1 MPLEQVSRGFRDI
14 SLSFKRHPVTNDIV
28 SLKNEDAIK
37 RSVVNLIRTKI
48 GERFF
53 NSILGSRV
61 EDYFFEL
68 ANDII
73 VTPLQDEIRNVLNN
87 FEPRV
92 ITRDVIVEIYPD
104 SNELDVSI
112 VYDIVRLSL
121 PTQNINFILQPTR
134 Y

>member
-112 VYDIVRLSL
+112 VYDIVGLSL
-121 PTQNINFILQPTR
+121 PTQYITFILQPTR

>member
-1 MPLEQVSRGFRDI
+1 VPLQEVSRGFRDI
-14 SLSFKRHPVTNDIV
+14 SLTFKRHPVTNDIT

-37 RSVVNLIRTKI
+37 RSVINLVRTKI

-53 NSILGSRV
+53 NSLLGSRV
-61 EDYFFEL
+61 ENYLFE
-68 ANDII
+68 NTDEFI
-73 VTPLQDEIRNVLNN
+73 VTPLQTEIKTVLNN

-92 ITRDVIVEIYPD
+92 LTRDVIVDVFPE
-104 SNELDVSI
+104 SNELDI
-112 VYDIVRLSL
+112 TIIFDIVGLSV

>member
-92 ITRDVIVEIYPD
+92 IIRDVIVEIYPD

-112 VYDIVRLSL
+112 VYDIVGLSL